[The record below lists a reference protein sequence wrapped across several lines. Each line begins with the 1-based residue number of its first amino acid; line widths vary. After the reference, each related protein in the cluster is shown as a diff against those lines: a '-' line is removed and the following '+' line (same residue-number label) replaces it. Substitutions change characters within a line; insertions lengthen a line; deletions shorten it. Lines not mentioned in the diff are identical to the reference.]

1 MSSEKSSSLK
11 IDPATKALV
20 VGLGR
25 SGIAAVKLLRKLGA
39 EVWATDSA
47 SIDKLDK
54 QFLGWVR
61 RHDVTVKCG
70 AHGEELLDN
79 VDLLVVS
86 PGVPLDLPL
95 LVDARARGVAVIGEL
110 ALAAG
115 LVSTPIVAITGTN
128 GKSTVTELIG
138 EMFRAAGRRV
148 FVGGNL
154 GQPLSEYLLDPYPVE
169 VLVLEV
175 SSFQLDTA
183 PDFRPEVAILLNI
196 SPDHL
201 DRYDDYDH
209 YVASKFSIFSA
220 QTRLDAAVLNADD
233 HETSARLAGHNF
245 AGRRFFFGCSCTDE
259 DKGARIDGQEVIF
272 KAGPDIKAE
281 RYSLAASEL
290 GHEPNIHNAAAA
302 IIAARLLDC
311 PPEGIRK
318 ALAEFKSLGH
328 RLEEVAEI
336 DGVLYQDDS
345 KATNIGAVA
354 AALAGMNRPVV
365 LIAGGRDK
373 GGDYRL
379 MSEIVREKVKGMILI
394 GEARD
399 KMAAAFSGL
408 TKVIMADGLPDAV
421 KLAEEMAAGGDVV
434 LLSPAC
440 ASFDM
445 FTSYG
450 HRGQVFRDAVLALQ
464 TSQTTRSSN
473 VGSE

>member
-1 MSSEKSSSLK
+1 MTASANSSSPK
-11 IDPATKALV
+11 IGPATKALV

-25 SGIAAVKLLRKLGA
+25 SGIAAVKLLHKLGA
-39 EVWATDSA
+39 EVRATDSA
-47 SIDKLDK
+47 AIDKLDK
-54 QFLGWVR
+54 QFLDWAS
-61 RHDVTVKCG
+61 RHDVTVECG
-70 AHGEELLDN
+70 ARSDKLLDN
-79 VDLLVVS
+79 VDLIVVS

-95 LVDARARGVAVIGEL
+95 LVTARERGVAVIGEM

-138 EMFRAAGRRV
+138 EMFLAAGHRV

-183 PDFRPEVAILLNI
+183 PDFRPEVAVLLNI

-201 DRYDDYDH
+201 DRYEDYDH
-209 YVASKFSIFSA
+209 YVASKFSMFSA
-220 QTRLDAAVLNADD
+220 QTKLDAAVLNADD
-233 HETSARLAGHNF
+233 HEISNRLSAQNF
-245 AGRRFFFGCSCTDE
+245 ISNCFFFGSNCADGVN
-259 DKGARIDGQEVIF
+259 GARINGQDVTVKISSE
-272 KAGPDIKAE
+272 AEAE
-281 RYSLAASEL
+281 RYLLAASGL
-290 GHEPNIHNAAAA
+290 DHEPNIHNAAAA

-311 PPEGIRK
+311 PAEGIRT
-318 ALAEFKSLGH
+318 AIAEFKPLGH
-328 RLEEVAEI
+328 RLEAVAEI
-336 DGVLYQDDS
+336 GGVLYLDDS

-379 MSEIVREKVKGMILI
+379 LSEIVKEKVKGMILI

-399 KMAAAFSGL
+399 KMAAAFKGL
-408 TKVIMADGLPDAV
+408 TRVALADDMLAAV
-421 KLAEEMAAGGDVV
+421 KSADKMAVNGDVV

-445 FTSYG
+445 FKSYG
-450 HRGQVFRDAVLALQ
+450 HRGQVFKDAVLALC
-464 TSQTTRSSN
+464 
-473 VGSE
+473 

>member
-1 MSSEKSSSLK
+1 M
-11 IDPATKALV
+11 
-20 VGLGR
+20 
-25 SGIAAVKLLRKLGA
+25 
-39 EVWATDSA
+39 
-47 SIDKLDK
+47 
-54 QFLGWVR
+54 
-61 RHDVTVKCG
+61 
-70 AHGEELLDN
+70 
-79 VDLLVVS
+79 
-86 PGVPLDLPL
+86 
-95 LVDARARGVAVIGEL
+95 

-115 LVSTPIVAITGTN
+115 LVAIPIVAITGTN

-138 EMFRAAGRRV
+138 AMFKAAGRPV

-154 GQPLSEYLLDPYPVE
+154 GQPLSEYLLNPYPVE

-183 PDFRPEVAILLNI
+183 PDFRPEVAVLLNI

-201 DRYDDYDH
+201 DRYVDYDH
-209 YVASKFSIFSA
+209 YAASKFSIFSA
-220 QTRLDAAVLNADD
+220 QTRLDAAVLNVDD

-272 KAGPDIKAE
+272 KAGPDVAAE

-290 GHEPNIHNAAAA
+290 GHEPNLHNAAAA

-311 PPEGIRK
+311 PPDGIRT
-318 ALAEFKSLGH
+318 AIAEFKPLAH
-328 RLEEVAEI
+328 RLEEIAEI

-354 AALAGMNRPVV
+354 AALAGINRPVV

-379 MSEIVREKVKGMILI
+379 LREIVKEKVKGMILI

-399 KMAAAFSGL
+399 KMAAAFTGL
-408 TKVIMADGLPDAV
+408 IRVALADDLEDAV
-421 KLAEEMAAGGDVV
+421 RLAGEMAVSGDVV

-450 HRGQVFRDAVLALQ
+450 HRGRVFKDAVRALLA
-464 TSQTTRSSN
+464 SQARRSSN
-473 VGSE
+473 VGSK

>member
-1 MSSEKSSSLK
+1 MMALPNNSSRK
-11 IDPATKALV
+11 IGPASKVLV

-25 SGIAAVKLLRKLGA
+25 SGRAAVKLLHKLGA
-39 EVWATDSA
+39 AVTATDSA
-47 SIDKLDK
+47 TLERLDQQFLDWAHSHDVKVEGGAHSDRLLDK
-54 QFLGWVR
+54 
-61 RHDVTVKCG
+61 
-70 AHGEELLDN
+70 
-79 VDLLVVS
+79 VDLVVVS

-95 LVDARARGVAVIGEL
+95 LDAARGRGVAVVGEM

-138 EMFRAAGRRV
+138 AMFLAAGRRV

-154 GQPLSEYLLDPYPVE
+154 GQPLSEYLLDPYEAE

-183 PDFRPEVAILLNI
+183 PDFRPEVAVLLNI

-201 DRYDDYDH
+201 DRYVDYEH
-209 YVASKFSIFSA
+209 YAASKFSLFSA
-220 QTRLDAAVLNADD
+220 QTRLNAAVLNADD
-233 HETSARLAGHNF
+233 HEIMGRLAAHNF
-245 AGRRFFFGCSCTDE
+245 VSRRFFFGCNCPEGDNSATIN
-259 DKGARIDGQEVIF
+259 GLEVIV
-272 KAGPDIKAE
+272 KAGPGAKEE

-290 GHEPNIHNAAAA
+290 GLEPNLHNGAAA

-311 PPEGIRK
+311 PAEGIRT
-318 ALAEFKSLGH
+318 AIAEFKTLGH
-328 RLEEVAEI
+328 RLEKIAEI
-336 DGVLYQDDS
+336 GGVLYLDDS

-354 AALAGMNRPVV
+354 AALAGINRPVV

-379 MSEIVREKVKGMILI
+379 LAGIVKEKVKGMILI

-399 KMAAAFSGL
+399 KMAAVFSEL
-408 TKVIMADGLPDAV
+408 TRVALADDLPAAVRLAASMADR
-421 KLAEEMAAGGDVV
+421 GDVV

-450 HRGQVFRDAVLALQ
+450 HRGQVFKDAVLAL
-464 TSQTTRSSN
+464 R
-473 VGSE
+473 